1 MLSRSS
7 SDDFEFVP
15 VGKLTVIS
23 SSLVALAR
31 TTSAVVCIIAK
42 SSVPVNVWSL
52 EEHVCFTFV
61 NVLLINVIV
70 ESMVYENMVYMC
82 AEVLAQIVP

>member
-1 MLSRSS
+1 MFGL
-7 SDDFEFVP
+7 
-15 VGKLTVIS
+15 
-23 SSLVALAR
+23 
-31 TTSAVVCIIAK
+31 
-42 SSVPVNVWSL
+42 SL